1 MPAPTIASPVRTR
14 RRFLHHGLCAVSA
27 LLVTV
32 AGCGGGGEPSAESAT
47 STATSTGA
55 QSVRARAVPSHAPAA
70 VASPKRLKPQGRD
83 LVDPSGQT
91 VYLHGANLRDN
102 LTPGGKSKPI
112 LTPAEADDLANH
124 LSFNFVRLRISHEGA
139 NLDDQHESGLSQAA
153 RDALADAVSL
163 LSARRIWTLLEMR
176 TDDDTANRKAFYTP
190 GNASFERYRKT
201 WVWLAK
207 TYRHTDYIAGY
218 GLLAEPSPDKD
229 RSETDPVGT
238 LIRFQASLMAAIDQE
253 DGVTPFFVGPAFNY
267 DTLGYRWDAYFTDP
281 QLQPYRSRLVYEV
294 NMLSPKSW
302 ITQAQAPDGTGGH
315 AWPQPAV
322 SDFSA
327 LLEVKPGEDYVRPRD
342 DESIFSKRSKEMG
355 NFPLVMSLNYA
366 DWYLEPAA
374 RFADEHKVPMVLDQ
388 FGATT
393 EVNLPQRRY
402 QQLRY
407 EHQIIDT
414 AARKYRMGWSRWL
427 YSADAMRDRSIAG
440 NPDVHQFYRHIG
452 SQIPGP

>member
-1 MPAPTIASPVRTR
+1 MPAPAIASPVRHR
-14 RRFLHHGLCAVSA
+14 RRFLHRGLCAASA
-27 LLVTV
+27 LLVIV
-32 AGCGGGGEPSAESAT
+32 AGCGGGGEPSAESAA
-47 STATSTGA
+47 STDA
-55 QSVRARAVPSHAPAA
+55 QSARALAAPSHDPAA
-70 VASPKRLKPQGRD
+70 VASPKRLRPQGRD

-91 VYLHGANLRDN
+91 VLLHGANLRDN

-112 LTPAEADDLANH
+112 LTPAEADDLAHN

-139 NLDDQHESGLSQAA
+139 SLDNQHESGLSQAA
-153 RDALADAVSL
+153 RDALADAVRL
-163 LSARRIWTLLEMR
+163 LSARRIWMLFEMR
-176 TDDDTANRKAFYTP
+176 TDDNTANRKDFYTP
-190 GNASFERYRKT
+190 GSASFERYRKT
-201 WVWLAK
+201 WVWLAR

-229 RSETDPVGT
+229 KSETDPVGT

-267 DTLGYRWDAYFTDP
+267 DTLGYRWDAYYTDP
-281 QLQPYRSRLVYEV
+281 QLQPYHGRLVYEV

-302 ITQAQAPDGTGGH
+302 ITQAQAPDGTRNH
-315 AWPQPAV
+315 AWPQPAA

-327 LLEVKPGEDYVRPRD
+327 LLEIKPGEDYVRPRD
-342 DESIFSKRSKEMG
+342 DERIFSKRSKEME

-374 RFADEHKVPMVLDQ
+374 RFAAKHQVPMVLDQ

-407 EHQIIDT
+407 EHHVIAT
-414 AARKYRMGWSRWL
+414 AAHRYKMGWSRWL

-440 NPDVHQFYRHIG
+440 NPDVHLFYRNIG